1 MVTVVLSSG
10 SVVGGGWVVG
20 VAMAEVLGG
29 AVEGGWVGS
38 AVVKGSLVVK
48 VVVGGWVGSAV
59 VEVVGDSA
67 AIEV

>member
-10 SVVGGGWVVG
+10 SVDGGWVVG
-20 VAMAEVLGG
+20 AEVLGG

-38 AVVKGSLVVK
+38 AVVKGSLIVK

-67 AIEV
+67 VIEV